1 MIKKFVFIGLDQ
13 AQLDIVAGVVESFGA
28 EIPPFEFVAERLSFD
43 TFRVHGI
50 DAVITP
56 GNSYGH
62 MSGGFDGALV
72 QVFGTTLWGCV
83 SQYIGYKYHGELPVG
98 QAFAMDVPSQATI
111 QVVYAPTMRVPKA
124 IPLPT
129 DVPYLAMRAALLA
142 IHTDPFVNTVL
153 VTGMGTSTGGVPYN
167 VMAHQMCTAIKQV
180 LSPVV
185 IQSDLFGVATEFD
198 KEIYRGQ
205 LCG

>member
-13 AQLDIVAGVVESFGA
+13 RQLDIVAAVVKMFGD
-28 EIPPFEFVAERLSFD
+28 EIPPFEFIAERLSLD
-43 TFRVHGI
+43 TFRKHSI

-62 MSGGFDGALV
+62 MSGGFDGALIE
-72 QVFGTTLWGCV
+72 VFGEVLWENV
-83 SQYIGYKYHGELPVG
+83 VYHIGHKYHGELHIG
-98 QAFAMDVPSQATI
+98 QAFAIKVPGRAF
-111 QVVYAPTMRVPKA
+111 VKLVYAPTMRVPKA

-129 DVPYLAMRAALLA
+129 DVPYSAMRAGLLT
-142 IHTDPFVNTVL
+142 IHNDPLVNTVL

-167 VMAHQMCTAIKQV
+167 VMAHQMCVAIKQV

-205 LCG
+205 LCD